1 MWRQR
6 EKFIPLAGIESQPS
20 SQQQVTLLTE
30 LSQLTWYILCLVE
43 KVLIEKNS
51 TIKSSDYN
59 TFPVLLFCI
68 TNKKIFK
75 KLQYRGQSK
84 ALHLGSCSEN

>member
-1 MWRQR
+1 
-6 EKFIPLAGIESQPS
+6 
-20 SQQQVTLLTE
+20 
-30 LSQLTWYILCLVE
+30 LVE